1 MIDKADF
8 RVPFSANFNPDFRF
22 INDELKYAG
31 VSGVVIKSQYY
42 QGTCDLR
49 PFGIDAVLHAYY
61 KRKGARNH
69 KLEILDAGGKS
80 LEEIGQLI
88 SCVFDVDV
96 ERLELM
102 RIDFA
107 ADMFGV
113 PVLHLHDVLRV
124 KFKRSSDER
133 GELDYEVVGGRRLEY
148 FRYGKAPNCIRV
160 YDKPAE
166 CKSRLAKILKR
177 ANPDAEPPTFSDI
190 FGFPE
195 DTIMTR
201 VERQAGGG
209 RPIKEIPN
217 FRALFNAGDYDPF
230 KNLVLLS
237 RTFSFPDPR
246 QHGDARTIKILGIKA
261 LIDQLGYQ
269 GARAA
274 INTNGNAKRIRDEY
288 DAYLLETGSLS
299 SLSVGRIVESYQ
311 KSTRQQINGSLVK
324 RSSK

>member
-8 RVPFSANFNPDFRF
+8 RVQYSANFNPEFRF
-22 INDELKYAG
+22 VQNELKYAG
-31 VSGVVIKSQYY
+31 VSGIIRKTEHY

-49 PFGIDAVLHAYY
+49 PFEIDAILHLYY
-61 KRKGARNH
+61 KRKGLRNH

-80 LEEIGQLI
+80 LEQIGQII
-88 SCVFDVDV
+88 SRVFDVDV
-96 ERLELM
+96 DDLKPMRL
-102 RIDFA
+102 DFA

-133 GELDYEVVGGRRLEY
+133 GELDYDVAGGRRLEY
-148 FRYGKAPNCIRV
+148 FRYGKAPNCVRV

-166 CKSRLAKILKR
+166 CKSRLAGILKR
-177 ANPDAEPPTFSDI
+177 SNPDAEKPSFADI

-195 DTIMTR
+195 HTIMTR

-209 RPIKEIPN
+209 RPIKELPT
-217 FRALFNAGDYDPF
+217 FRSLFHADEYDPF
-230 KNLVLLS
+230 KNLVLQT

-246 QHGDARTIKILGIKA
+246 EHGDAKALKLLGIKA
-261 LIDQLGYQ
+261 LIDRLGYQ
-269 GARAA
+269 GARALL
-274 INTNGNAKRIRDEY
+274 NTNGNAKRIMDEY

-299 SLSVGRIVESYQ
+299 GLSVGRIVESYQ
-311 KSTRQQINGSLVK
+311 KSVRQQITGSLVSR
-324 RSSK
+324 RSK